1 MYSAPRYS
9 MIKKHVELGETL
21 DSTASRSMPTSPLG
35 LLSLPCLHTQTG
47 GQLRVPLYVIKG
59 CSRSSM
65 TKPHYFEVGL
75 KITRC
80 KPDWMSRPDH
90 VRKLYRRRRGC
101 LTCGRSNITTGNAAS
116 RK

>member
-1 MYSAPRYS
+1 
-9 MIKKHVELGETL
+9 MIKKHVELGGTL

-75 KITRC
+75 KMTRVSPTGC
-80 KPDWMSRPDH
+80 
-90 VRKLYRRRRGC
+90 RGRTMYET
-101 LTCGRSNITTGNAAS
+101 LSEKKGAV
-116 RK
+116 

>member
-1 MYSAPRYS
+1 
-9 MIKKHVELGETL
+9 
-21 DSTASRSMPTSPLG
+21 MPTSPLG

-116 RK
+116 RKEYVTVVATSICQGNSKVKMSG